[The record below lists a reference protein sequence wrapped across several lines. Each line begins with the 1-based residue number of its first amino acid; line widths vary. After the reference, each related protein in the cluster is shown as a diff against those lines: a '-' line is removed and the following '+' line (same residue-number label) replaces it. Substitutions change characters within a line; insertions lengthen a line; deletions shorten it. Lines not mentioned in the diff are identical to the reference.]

1 MLIENM
7 KNELSKEELIK
18 QVITYAKEY
27 LDKED
32 SLRVYPDEQALK
44 ELEIYDEEM
53 PEKSMNSSKVLEL
66 LHKHGSNATV
76 HHTGGNYYGFVMGS
90 NLPVSQAA
98 RILGDIWDQNAGLY
112 ISSPISDKLEETC
125 ERWLVTLLGLPQ
137 GTAASFVSGSSMAN
151 FYSML
156 TARNELLYRQGYDVV
171 TNGLYHAKPIRVVLG
186 KEAHSSVIKALVLA
200 GFGKENFEYVPV
212 DSQGRMLV
220 DEVPELDSNTLLILQ
235 AGHVNTGAFDEFDI
249 LCDKA
254 NQAGAWVHIDG
265 AFGLW
270 AAASKEH
277 RYLTRGIEK
286 ADSWTTDAHKTLNVP
301 YDCGMAFC
309 KERAGLIKAMQATG
323 SYLQFSEHRDG
334 MLYGVEMSRRARAIE
349 LWAALKYLGKE
360 GIAELIDTLCE
371 NAQYLAECLHSIGL
385 HVENEVVY
393 NQVIAHLDT
402 DEETDKLLLAIQN
415 SGELWCGGAMHQG
428 NKVIRFSVCSWKTTR
443 KEIDKNVAY
452 IGKLIDREN
461 IQVESD

>member
-7 KNELSKEELIK
+7 ENELAKGELLD
-18 QVITYAKEY
+18 QVTSYAKEY
-27 LDKED
+27 LNRED
-32 SLRVYPDEQALK
+32 SFRVYPDEQALK
-44 ELEIYDEEM
+44 ELEIYDEDM
-53 PEKSMNSSKVLEL
+53 PEKSMDSAKVLEL
-66 LHKHGSNATV
+66 LHKYGSNATV

-98 RILGDIWDQNAGLY
+98 RMIGDIWDQNAGLY
-112 ISSPISDKLEETC
+112 ISSPIADKLEEVC
-125 ERWLVTLLGLPQ
+125 ERWLVALLGLPQ
-137 GTAASFVSGSSMAN
+137 KTAASFVSGSSMAN
-151 FYSML
+151 FYSIL

-171 TNGLYHAKPIRVVLG
+171 TDGLYHAKPIRVILG

-235 AGHVNTGAFDEFDI
+235 AGHVNTGAFDDFNI

-277 RYLTRGIEK
+277 SYLTSGIEK

-309 KERAGLIKAMQATG
+309 KERSGVIRTMQATG

-360 GIAELIDTLCE
+360 GAAELIDTLCE
-371 NAQYLAECLHSIGL
+371 NAKYLAECLHSIGL

-393 NQVIAHLDT
+393 NQVIARLDT
-402 DEETDKLLLAIQN
+402 DEETDQLLFAIQN
-415 SGELWCGGAMHQG
+415 SGQLWCGGAVHQG
-428 NKVIRFSVCSWKTTR
+428 KKIIRFSVCSWKITR
-443 KEIDKNVAY
+443 KEIDKSVVC
-452 IGKLIDREN
+452 IGKLL
-461 IQVESD
+461 